1 MIDKIEPTNLPYFK
15 AEVARANPSVEITDK
30 QEIEIK
36 DTKFGEKLHVPV
48 SCNGKDYMWTCNN
61 TTRTFLV
68 DNFGTDETAW
78 IGKTIDIEIVKTQTS
93 NGLMDTMY
101 PKGALD

>member
-1 MIDKIEPTNLPYFK
+1 MITEAKYQKSLT
-15 AEVARANPSVEITDK
+15 NPSENFAINIVMD
-30 QEIEIK
+30 
-36 DTKFGEKLHVPV
+36 GEKLHVPV

-93 NGLMDTMY
+93 NGLMDAMY